1 VALFKRP
8 ASTCMRKL
16 IVSICLTK
24 TQSKTESPKKQ
35 LDRKNHQEKN
45 IKNRKINLKKQKT
58 KIKSWIFIS
67 FF

>member
-1 VALFKRP
+1 
-8 ASTCMRKL
+8 MRKL